1 MNPLNDEELD
11 AVTGGT
17 AETGPFI
24 TYTLGKN
31 ESIGQIAMRFGTT
44 VPILMRINDVS
55 NANELKKLK
64 NLLVP
69 QN

>member
-1 MNPLNDEELD
+1 MELLNDEELN

-17 AETGPFI
+17 AETGPFAN
-24 TYTLGKN
+24 YTVGENDTPGL
-31 ESIGQIAMRFGTT
+31 IAMRFGTT
-44 VPILMRINDVS
+44 VPALMRINGVR

-64 NLLVP
+64 YLLVP